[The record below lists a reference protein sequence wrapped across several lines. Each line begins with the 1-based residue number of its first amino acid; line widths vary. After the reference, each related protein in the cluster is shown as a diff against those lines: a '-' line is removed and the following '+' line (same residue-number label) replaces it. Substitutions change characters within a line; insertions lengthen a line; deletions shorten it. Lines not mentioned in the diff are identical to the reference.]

1 MNGEK
6 ALTQQLT
13 EKLQGLAKNDLVGTV
28 TETGENYFVFR
39 VPAGQSFVISVA
51 EKAEK

>member
-6 ALTQQLT
+6 TLTQQLT
-13 EKLQGLAKNDLVGTV
+13 EKLQDLAKSDLVGTV
-28 TETGENYFVFR
+28 TEKGEDYFVFR